1 MCHVTTDRSKIR
13 YESFYLLFLQ
23 PLLHPKPS
31 LVYLTPLKRI
41 IHRIDRRQYVSPI
54 DTISNARIGG
64 KAEISGKGKSRIKAK
79 QLDKVKS
86 SCEKKKKKTTQR
98 KKKETVHYIIDSGS
112 SIFHGPEALLS
123 PESIV
128 ATYRSIYCQSGGTSQ
143 CLEVFNAMVSS
154 RGTVIGSMNRRET
167 GFLPVTLIND
177 FPAAQLYSIR

>member
-86 SCEKKKKKTTQR
+86 SCEKKKRKRHREKR
-98 KKKETVHYIIDSGS
+98 KK
-112 SIFHGPEALLS
+112 
-123 PESIV
+123 
-128 ATYRSIYCQSGGTSQ
+128 RSITSSTAGPRSFTVRKLFFHPSQSWPHTVPFIANPVERASVQ
-143 CLEVFNAMVSS
+143 KFLTRWCRRVEQSS
-154 RGTVIGSMNRRET
+154 AR
-167 GFLPVTLIND
+167 
-177 FPAAQLYSIR
+177 

>member
-64 KAEISGKGKSRIKAK
+64 KAEISGKSRIKAK

-86 SCEKKKKKTTQR
+86 SCEKR
-98 KKKETVHYIIDSGS
+98 KENDTEKKERNGPLHHRQRVLDLSRSGS
-112 SIFHGPEALLS
+112 SSFTRVNRGHIPFHLL
-123 PESIV
+123 PIRWNELMF
-128 ATYRSIYCQSGGTSQ
+128 RS
-143 CLEVFNAMVSS
+143 F
-154 RGTVIGSMNRRET
+154 
-167 GFLPVTLIND
+167 
-177 FPAAQLYSIR
+177 